1 MNYKEL
7 TEKHC
12 REPAQIFEDFYGYA
26 SASPDAFFLYEIHLM
41 GYNFWESSVW
51 IFESI
56 AEFKQFL
63 PVLLF
68 SWEASHSQDHD
79 FEETVAE
86 LNYEEQYTLYIKA
99 LSEDWQSPEDCNRF
113 LKELAGTGSSAETI
127 GIEFGAVSDLLNVSA
142 EEFDKCKEDLFSEE
156 DLEKAGL
163 SQGRYKI
170 FNRYWESYE
179 MHPSENEEQFLEMLD
194 GWGE

>member
-1 MNYKEL
+1 MNYQDL
-7 TEKHC
+7 TEKLG
-12 REPAQIFEDFYGYA
+12 REPAQIFEDFYGHA

-41 GYNFWESSVW
+41 GFDFWESNVW

-68 SWEASHSQDHD
+68 SWETSHSQDHD
-79 FEETVAE
+79 FESRVSEFT
-86 LNYEEQYTLYIKA
+86 YEEGYALYQQA
-99 LSEDWQSPEDCNRF
+99 LNEEWHSPEDCNRF
-113 LKELAGTGSSAETI
+113 LNELANKGISAEI
-127 GIEFGAVSDLLNVSA
+127 VGIEFGAVSDLLNVSD

-163 SQGRYKI
+163 TQGRYKI
-170 FNRYWESYE
+170 FNRYWESHE
-179 MHPSENEEQFLEMLD
+179 EHPSENEEQFLEMLD
-194 GWGE
+194 GWE